1 MALPLG
7 DTPKLSPRETD
18 RFMKKMN
25 TAKRGTAR
33 YVETPNLKE
42 AEDNI
47 RKTGRAWK
55 KETK

>member
-1 MALPLG
+1 MQLAQSWSSSFFFRRRL
-7 DTPKLSPRETD
+7 TK
-18 RFMKKMN
+18 KKMN

-55 KETK
+55 DETK